1 MTEPNERTQ
10 PDAENDPPEPSPT
23 PPLNPPPPVD
33 MPGAALAAAETP
45 EPPVEPAS
53 TDDAPADDAPADDAP
68 AASPPADSP
77 KSTDW
82 REPPWFPPRD
92 QDRREPKANL
102 AAIIVG
108 LVILAAGVYFLL
120 DRTLG
125 VPMPPIRWGSLWP
138 ILLIVIGGIV
148 LIRSIQRR

>member
-10 PDAENDPPEPSPT
+10 PDERTDPPEPGPT

-33 MPGAALAAAETP
+33 MPGAALAAAET
-45 EPPVEPAS
+45 EPPAEPA
-53 TDDAPADDAPADDAP
+53 DPADAPTD
-68 AASPPADSP
+68 SPPADSP

-92 QDRREPKANL
+92 KDRREPKANI

-108 LVILAAGVYFLL
+108 LIILAAGVYFLF

-138 ILLIVIGGIV
+138 ILLIVLGGIV
-148 LIRSIQRR
+148 LIRSLQRR

>member
-1 MTEPNERTQ
+1 MSEPNERTE
-10 PDAENDPPEPSPT
+10 PDERIDPPEPSPT

-45 EPPVEPAS
+45 EPPVAAS
-53 TDDAPADDAPADDAP
+53 TVDAPADN
-68 AASPPADSP
+68 PPADSAP
-77 KSTDW
+77 ADSPRSTDW

-92 QDRREPKANL
+92 KDRSEPKANL
-102 AAIIVG
+102 AAIVVG
-108 LVILAAGVYFLL
+108 LIILAVGVYFFL

-125 VPMPPIRWGSLWP
+125 VAMPPVRWSSLWP
-138 ILLIVIGGIV
+138 VILIVVGGLV